1 MKADAFI
8 QCRVTPEMKALVRR
22 IAQREQITESALVK
36 QLLEV
41 VLRGSIVE
49 QLPPAV
55 EKAKRYARLSVRLE
69 PGDRLLLCERAAA
82 RGIPTATYASVVI
95 RSHLRG
101 VAPLLKEER
110 ALLNRAIGELGAIG
124 RNLNQIARAIN
135 QGAPGVAPTRADLMA
150 LLRACEA
157 LRSHVRQ
164 LMEANLRSWEQ
175 GHR

>member
-1 MKADAFI
+1 
-8 QCRVTPEMKALVRR
+8 MKALVRR

-41 VLRGSIVE
+41 VLRSSAVE
-49 QLPPAV
+49 QLPFAE
-55 EKAKRYARLSVRLE
+55 EKVNRYARLSVRLE
-69 PGDRLLLCERAAA
+69 PGDRLLLSERAAA

-95 RSHLRG
+95 RSHLRA
-101 VAPLLKEER
+101 VAPLLKDER

-135 QGAPGVAPTRADLMA
+135 QGAVAAGPTRADLMA

-157 LRSHVRQ
+157 LRNYVRQ
-164 LMEANLRSWEQ
+164 LMEANLRTWEH